1 MKSKITGF
9 IMSIMT
15 MLMIVIFCF
24 LGYIIYEEYIKE
36 DVVGDVQNFVSNIII
51 SDDNLME
58 NIKTPQILETTIN
71 SNENNNEKVD
81 YKNVQ
86 INKYYYNQ
94 LEEYSRIIYNALES
108 NKDNMKTGTYEINL
122 GTDFSKLLSNE
133 NGEQELGKYYQTAIE
148 AFIYDNPDVFY
159 IDYTKLYINIETTT
173 KGLKKTYRVFLN
185 SGNEGNYLAEG
196 FSSKDEIDN
205 EINQI
210 NAIKTYFINNKKTSC
225 YDNIKLVHDYL
236 VESIEYDQTISKK
249 NIYNL
254 YGALVNK
261 ECVCEGYAKAF
272 KYLMD
277 SVNIPCVIIIGKATN
292 SDGRTENHAW
302 NYVQLDGIWYAIDC
316 TWDDPIIEGTTFLS
330 NSSKYKYFLKGENEF
345 NQSHSPNGQFSQE
358 GKIFKFPELNYSN
371 Y

>member
-94 LEEYSRIIYNALES
+94 LEEYSKIIYNALES

-148 AFIYDNPDVFY
+148 AFIYD
-159 IDYTKLYINIETTT
+159 ILEMK
-173 KGLKKTYRVFLN
+173 
-185 SGNEGNYLAEG
+185 
-196 FSSKDEIDN
+196 
-205 EINQI
+205 
-210 NAIKTYFINNKKTSC
+210 
-225 YDNIKLVHDYL
+225 
-236 VESIEYDQTISKK
+236 
-249 NIYNL
+249 
-254 YGALVNK
+254 
-261 ECVCEGYAKAF
+261 
-272 KYLMD
+272 
-277 SVNIPCVIIIGKATN
+277 VII
-292 SDGRTENHAW
+292 
-302 NYVQLDGIWYAIDC
+302 
-316 TWDDPIIEGTTFLS
+316 
-330 NSSKYKYFLKGENEF
+330 
-345 NQSHSPNGQFSQE
+345 
-358 GKIFKFPELNYSN
+358 
-371 Y
+371 